1 MEDSNITRTHEK
13 KISLHGLNRAHVG
26 DYVIAFIIFLLSLTC
41 ILPFVHILA
50 KSLSSDTAVLSKA
63 VAFIPKGINVKAY
76 SSIIRDGKM
85 TYSLFYTI
93 GMTALFTVIGMVITI
108 CAAYPLSIKG
118 LKGKGFFSFIL
129 MFTMYFSAG
138 LIPEYLL
145 INDLGLLNTIWA
157 LALPLCFSAYNML
170 IMRSFMSSTIP
181 DSLYEAAYLDGAND
195 LKILTDI
202 VLPLST
208 PILATL
214 TLFYAVGRWNAYADA
229 KYYITSLKLQPL
241 QYLLS
246 NMVLDAASSDAI
258 SLSEGSATESTP
270 EVLQAAAIMFTTI
283 PIIIVYPFVQK
294 YFVQGTMIGAVKG

>member
-129 MFTMYFSAG
+129 MFTMYFFLSAC
-138 LIPEYLL
+138 
-145 INDLGLLNTIWA
+145 A
-157 LALPLCFSAYNML
+157 
-170 IMRSFMSSTIP
+170 
-181 DSLYEAAYLDGAND
+181 
-195 LKILTDI
+195 
-202 VLPLST
+202 T
-208 PILATL
+208 P
-214 TLFYAVGRWNAYADA
+214 
-229 KYYITSLKLQPL
+229 S
-241 QYLLS
+241 
-246 NMVLDAASSDAI
+246 
-258 SLSEGSATESTP
+258 
-270 EVLQAAAIMFTTI
+270 
-283 PIIIVYPFVQK
+283 
-294 YFVQGTMIGAVKG
+294 GTK